1 MGPKDIEAGLPARKL
16 VRDPDGLVDH
26 MIGGP
31 KVKDE
36 GGGEGG
42 TKEGDGEN
50 VTAKGNKEN
59 IVPLDVDAV
68 SKKADNISMNTSYQ
82 EGGDETVVVP
92 SRSQTSNNSES
103 SSSSKN
109 LVTVSAGS
117 VGGDDDMSDALY
129 MGG

>member
-1 MGPKDIEAGLPARKL
+1 MCI
-16 VRDPDGLVDH
+16 RDR
-26 MIGGP
+26 
-31 KVKDE
+31 
-36 GGGEGG
+36 
-42 TKEGDGEN
+42 
-50 VTAKGNKEN
+50 EN
-59 IVPLDVDAV
+59 IVPLDVNGV

-92 SRSQTSNNSES
+92 SGSQTSNNGETS
-103 SSSSKN
+103 SSSQN